1 MPGCIVSAMT
11 ASFRS
16 VEKRR
21 RRATPVITSTFENVS
36 DIGVCLGLYLGP
48 PAKAGVRSKR
58 GAVHGGSIH
67 LPSDLLGIT
76 PGDYDPKR
84 SDKNLQS
91 AVAPFCDKV
100 RTKIAEIG
108 SLPRTVPGELLDLV
122 ARFECCDWIT
132 NMDERVK
139 TKQGIF
145 KQMISLCSGRAINKN
160 TLSQRPGVGMA
171 IILAAAITANA
182 ENEDYQRL
190 LNLRP
195 ATITRGVAQHVMV
208 DTIIELDRQHKITSA
223 ERSALVSWAETFPD
237 QDPSLPPKI

>member
-1 MPGCIVSAMT
+1 
-11 ASFRS
+11 
-16 VEKRR
+16 
-21 RRATPVITSTFENVS
+21 
-36 DIGVCLGLYLGP
+36 
-48 PAKAGVRSKR
+48 
-58 GAVHGGSIH
+58 
-67 LPSDLLGIT
+67 
-76 PGDYDPKR
+76 
-84 SDKNLQS
+84 
-91 AVAPFCDKV
+91 
-100 RTKIAEIG
+100 
-108 SLPRTVPGELLDLV
+108 
-122 ARFECCDWIT
+122 
-132 NMDERVK
+132 MDERVK

-160 TLSQRPGVGMA
+160 TLSQRPGVGIA

-237 QDPSLPPKI
+237 QDPSLPPKIGGIKIR